1 MQKNC
6 CVNWS
11 FPHDATYKERQLRAW
26 LCALTVNDC
35 QRVMDCCAGG
45 CLISAMRGRFNLH
58 WSVPMNEFLQRETG
72 DLLLH

>member
-1 MQKNC
+1 MRNIC

-11 FPHDATYKERQLRAW
+11 FPHDVTYKKRQLRAW

-45 CLISAMRGRFNLH
+45 
-58 WSVPMNEFLQRETG
+58 
-72 DLLLH
+72 